1 MLLYIGVF
9 SMKKDILTIQ
19 KIKSDYRKLFYS
31 SIKTVILMPI
41 ILVLLI
47 TLIIYLFSCLENKN
61 LFLLLEI
68 LIISPPIFMSYI
80 CLATIFE
87 TYKDYNTIKKDLF
100 KIVTDTLISSEEKA
114 TYIGSAF
121 AASFSRPYTLNFASY
136 GQYCILNGENY
147 SSSELYTMNDK
158 GVFNYST
165 VGDIFYLILDNK
177 NRILLVYNTK
187 LFELSD

>member
-1 MLLYIGVF
+1 
-9 SMKKDILTIQ
+9 MKKDILTIQ

-47 TLIIYLFSCLENKN
+47 TLIIYLFSCLQNKN

-68 LIISPPIFMSYI
+68 LIISPPIFMCYI

>member
-1 MLLYIGVF
+1 
-9 SMKKDILTIQ
+9 
-19 KIKSDYRKLFYS
+19 
-31 SIKTVILMPI
+31 MPI